1 MMIEEDRCMDGLV
14 FPTFAMTDGML
25 EDSGAMQVEG
35 NDFVFDFE
43 TGEFIV
49 SPSGETY
56 ATPART

>member
-1 MMIEEDRCMDGLV
+1 MDGLV